1 MGSGKPGEINVTP
14 MIDVLL
20 VLIIIFMMLAP
31 EKSAG
36 LDSQVPQPSNGKGT
50 GREVI
55 VRVAEDRTVT
65 INTRPVRWE
74 DLEQRLREIFTM
86 RPDGVL
92 FIAGARQADF
102 QDVAHVFDLA
112 RGAGVPHVALLPKDQ
127 NEKPARRSN

>member
-1 MGSGKPGEINVTP
+1 MSSGRPGEINVTP

-36 LDSQVPQPSNGKGT
+36 LDARIPQPST
-50 GREVI
+50 GRSDGREI
-55 VRVAEDRTVT
+55 VVHVGEDRAVT
-65 INTRPVRWE
+65 LNTQPVRWE
-74 DLEQRLREIFTM
+74 DLDQRLREIFTS

-92 FIAGARQADF
+92 FISGARQADF

-112 RGAGVPHVALLPKDQ
+112 RGAGISHVALMPKSQ
-127 NEKPARRSN
+127 NENPARRSN